1 MWFQLFSES
10 KFSCLIIHHSKEI
23 AAEPLRKRLVPTR
36 FGLWITSLPR
46 SSGFQT
52 IGSDIDCDSKRFAPR
67 PVFRRSDPV
76 ISASRRRACG
86 RPSVA
91 VDHRLPVRDPHRTGG
106 LNPQTGHGNDY
117 RPPASPIFRGRSE
130 VILEWRSADY
140 HRAAA
145 ARAKG
150 LLAEATT
157 RWQRR
162 EGRPQAHCQL
172 R

>member
-1 MWFQLFSES
+1 MFM
-10 KFSCLIIHHSKEI
+10 
-23 AAEPLRKRLVPTR
+23 
-36 FGLWITSLPR
+36 
-46 SSGFQT
+46 
-52 IGSDIDCDSKRFAPR
+52 
-67 PVFRRSDPV
+67 RSDPV
-76 ISASRRRACG
+76 ISASRGGACG

-91 VDHRLPVRDPHRTGG
+91 RDHRPPVRDPHRTGG

-117 RPPASPIFRGRSE
+117 RSPASPIFTARSE

-157 RWQRR
+157 RWLKEHLADAVARHEQVAAEIERTT
-162 EGRPQAHCQL
+162 EPDAG
-172 R
+172 